1 MSSGAMVPISTRAR
15 LSRNDC
21 CASCKDWRCTA
32 RLLIAKTRSQ
42 YAFLT
47 LRVVTLMD
55 WFNCT
60 SEISRFLRVTST
72 CWRVASIL
80 KLRSS
85 GCV

>member
-21 CASCKDWRCTA
+21 CASSSDCRCTA
-32 RLLIAKTRSQ
+32 RLLIANTRSQ

-47 LRVVTLMD
+47 LRVVTAID
-55 WFNCT
+55 CCSCT
-60 SEISRFLRVTST
+60 SEISRFFRLTST
-72 CWRVASIL
+72 CCRVASIV